1 MGQNMRWSLNEL
13 YLNFQ
18 SESFNEDMVKL
29 DQTIV
34 EVKEWSKYSLKSL
47 ENPVDKIELFLQKQ
61 IQLSNLFSK
70 LMSFA
75 ALTASVEA
83 KNQEAL
89 ITMDNLYEK
98 QNQLTESFVTFEKWL
113 ASLENLDEIIQ
124 ASELL
129 KEHNFF
135 LKKIIERSK
144 YLLSEEQEVI
154 IAKMSNTGSKAW
166 EKLQNMLTSTLLV
179 DVNINGEVEK
189 LPLPVVRNMAYDSD
203 ASVRKK
209 AYHAELDAYQKIEE
223 SSAACLNGIKG
234 EVLTVSSLRGY
245 ASPLEQTV
253 FESRIDHETLDVM
266 LEAMKESLPDFQ
278 GYYRKKAK

>member
-113 ASLENLDEIIQ
+113 ASLE
-124 ASELL
+124 
-129 KEHNFF
+129 
-135 LKKIIERSK
+135 
-144 YLLSEEQEVI
+144 
-154 IAKMSNTGSKAW
+154 
-166 EKLQNMLTSTLLV
+166 
-179 DVNINGEVEK
+179 
-189 LPLPVVRNMAYDSD
+189 
-203 ASVRKK
+203 
-209 AYHAELDAYQKIEE
+209 
-223 SSAACLNGIKG
+223 
-234 EVLTVSSLRGY
+234 
-245 ASPLEQTV
+245 
-253 FESRIDHETLDVM
+253 
-266 LEAMKESLPDFQ
+266 
-278 GYYRKKAK
+278 